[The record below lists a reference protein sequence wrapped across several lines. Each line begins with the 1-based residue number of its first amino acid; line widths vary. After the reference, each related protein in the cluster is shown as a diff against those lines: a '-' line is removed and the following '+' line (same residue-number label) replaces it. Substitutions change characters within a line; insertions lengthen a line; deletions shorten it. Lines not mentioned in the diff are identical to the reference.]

1 MLTYLVVCITIYLL
15 FKILRAPCSADATG
29 YLLVSCIMPL
39 PVYMVGRS
47 ADASVF
53 PTDVCLLAYIA
64 ANGIPAWRYVIER
77 RALTAGIGTL
87 VGLSILATFSGVFNF
102 LFVDAAPLKFYAF
115 TIFKFWEFALL
126 ATVLIVSRPNAEQ
139 LRRICTIVVV
149 GILIYEVLHAL
160 HISGIVQ
167 LSGEKYFGPRATEY
181 DTGEMRAAPFS
192 DVTGWFLTSYRGV
205 IGGTASISAW
215 LSLMIFEAYR
225 GKIKVMA
232 AAATILSVF
241 SVLATSSRSDI
252 AGLAA
257 AAIVFALCA
266 PPRQWKVYAGAI
278 VVVAGLYVAYL
289 TFVLPSAERTTAMT
303 RISELW
309 NPALRA
315 EGSYDDRSSDRASLI
330 KYLPEHPREFL
341 IGVGPGNFHWYQ
353 SQRITYN
360 FSGHNSYLH
369 WTAELGVGGL
379 FLLIAWCSSVCLYAM
394 KRLRSELPICQL
406 AARTC
411 LALVAGRMIAAWG
424 SETLFGTEGM
434 VPYSTYFVGVVY
446 LLASVAWS
454 PLCSRPSRYRVGVP
468 AVSRPVSLS
477 AGAVTVANDRFSF

>member
-1 MLTYLVVCITIYLL
+1 MLTYLVLCITAYLL

-64 ANGIPAWRYVIER
+64 VNGTPAWRYVIER
-77 RALTAGIGTL
+77 RALSAGVGAL
-87 VGLSILATFSGVFNF
+87 VGLSILATCSGVFNF
-102 LFVDAAPLKFYAF
+102 LFIDTTPLKFYAF

-139 LRRICTIVVV
+139 LRRICTIVLV

-167 LSGEKYFGPRATEY
+167 LSGEKYFGPRAAEY
-181 DTGEMRAAPFS
+181 DAGEMRAAPFS
-192 DVTGWFLTSYRGV
+192 DLTGWFLTSYRGV

-232 AAATILSVF
+232 AAAAILSVF

-252 AGLAA
+252 AGLGA

-266 PPRQWKVYAGAI
+266 PPRRWRAYVGAMI
-278 VVVAGLYVAYL
+278 AIAGLYAAYL
-289 TFVLPSAERTTAMT
+289 SFFLPPAERTTAMT
-303 RISELW
+303 RMSELW

-315 EGSYDDRSSDRASLI
+315 EGSYDDRSADRASLI
-330 KYLPEHPREFL
+330 KYLPEHPRELL

-353 SQRITYN
+353 SQKITYN

-369 WTAELGVGGL
+369 WTAELGIGGL
-379 FLLIAWCSSVCLYAM
+379 FLLTAWCISVCQYAM

-406 AARTC
+406 AACTL
-411 LALVAGRMIAAWG
+411 LALVAGRMAAAWG

-434 VPYSTYFVGVVY
+434 VPYSMYFVGVVY
-446 LLASVAWS
+446 LLASVAWV
-454 PLCSRPSRYRVGVP
+454 PLCSSSSRFRQGVS
-468 AVSRPVSLS
+468 AASRPVSLS
-477 AGAVTVANDRFSF
+477 A